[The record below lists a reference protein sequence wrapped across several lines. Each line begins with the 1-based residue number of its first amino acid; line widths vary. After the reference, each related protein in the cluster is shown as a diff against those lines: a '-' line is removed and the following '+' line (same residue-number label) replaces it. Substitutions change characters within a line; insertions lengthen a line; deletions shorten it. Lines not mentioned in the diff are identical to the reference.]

1 MKNKVKGCTNF
12 RQRILLATIT
22 GQALRIDDIRSDE
35 VSPGLRDFE
44 ASFLRMIE
52 SVTNGCAIDINETG
66 EQATRMAAA
75 TPCKL
80 TSLIESSGTSLRYK
94 PGMIVG
100 GMTQHECS
108 TSRSIG
114 YFIEPLL
121 LLGLFGK
128 KPLNI
133 TLRGVTNDELDP
145 TVDTIRTVTLPLL
158 KRLLGEDI
166 EGLELKVAKR
176 GARPL
181 GGGEVVLRV
190 PVLRQLPPVNLTD
203 EGMIKRIRGVSYS
216 MKVSPQ
222 NTNRMVDGARGILN
236 RLLADVFIFTDA
248 VSGAS
253 SGLSPGYGL
262 TLVAETTSGCL
273 ISAECCATSTSS
285 SQSLKSVVQDS
296 AFDEPLLVPEDIG
309 KMAAQVLLEEINR
322 GGVVDG
328 SHQALVLILAALGP
342 EEVNQV
348 RLGPLTPHAVRTL
361 RTLRDFLGIT
371 FSLKAETESRT
382 IFLTCIGSG
391 TKNMSK
397 KVT

>member
-1 MKNKVKGCTNF
+1 
-12 RQRILLATIT
+12 
-22 GQALRIDDIRSDE
+22 
-35 VSPGLRDFE
+35 
-44 ASFLRMIE
+44 
-52 SVTNGCAIDINETG
+52 
-66 EQATRMAAA
+66 
-75 TPCKL
+75 
-80 TSLIESSGTSLRYK
+80 
-94 PGMIVG
+94 MIVG
-100 GMTQHECS
+100 GLTQHECS

-133 TLRGVTNDELDP
+133 TLKGVTNDELDI
-145 TVDTIRTVTLPLL
+145 TVDTLRTVTLPLL

-166 EGLELKVAKR
+166 EGLELKVVKR

-190 PVLRQLPPVNLTD
+190 PVVRQLPPINLTD

-222 NTNRMVDGARGILN
+222 NTNRMVDGARGVLN
-236 RLLADVFIFTDA
+236 KLLADVFIFTDA
-248 VSGAS
+248 VSGSS

-273 ISAECCATSTSS
+273 ISAECCASTSSS
-285 SQSLKSVVQDS
+285 SQSLKNVVGAES
-296 AFDEPLLVPEDIG
+296 LDEPLLVPEDIG
-309 KMAAQVLLEEINR
+309 RIAAQTLLEEINR

-328 SHQALVLILAALGP
+328 SHQGLILTLAALGP
-342 EEVNQV
+342 DEVNQV

-361 RTLRDFLGIT
+361 RTLRDFMDVT
-371 FSLKAETESRT
+371 FSLKGETESRT

>member
-1 MKNKVKGCTNF
+1 
-12 RQRILLATIT
+12 
-22 GQALRIDDIRSDE
+22 
-35 VSPGLRDFE
+35 
-44 ASFLRMIE
+44 
-52 SVTNGCAIDINETG
+52 
-66 EQATRMAAA
+66 
-75 TPCKL
+75 
-80 TSLIESSGTSLRYK
+80 
-94 PGMIVG
+94 MIVG
-100 GMTQHECS
+100 GMLQHECS

-121 LLGLFGK
+121 ILGLFGK

-166 EGLELKVAKR
+166 EGLELKVVKR

-181 GGGEVVLRV
+181 GGGEVILRV
-190 PVLRQLPPVNLTD
+190 PVLRQLPPISLTD

-222 NTNRMVDGARGILN
+222 NTNRMVDGARGVLN
-236 RLLADVFIFTDA
+236 QLLADVFIFTDA

-273 ISAECCATSTSS
+273 ISSECCATSTSS
-285 SQSLKSVVQDS
+285 SQSLKGVVNDSVYE
-296 AFDEPLLVPEDIG
+296 EPILVPEDIG
-309 KMAAQVLLEEINR
+309 KMAAQMLLEEINR

-328 SHQALVLILAALGP
+328 SHQALLLILAALGP

-361 RTLRDFLGIT
+361 RTLRDFLGVT

-382 IFLTCIGSG
+382 IFLTCIGSAI
-391 TKNMSK
+391 KNMSK